1 MKKFFVGTA
10 AFVLSFMVISTCVEY
25 EISDSKVVVGQANPS
40 PVPNVVK
47 SDRVMQIAKPK
58 TDILWIIDNSCSM
71 AEEQAALINNFDSFI
86 NYFIDSGLDWHVG
99 VISTDMLFPDH
110 QGQLRSALG
119 FNFIDEDTPQPTI
132 IFRQMAAMGVTGSG
146 TEKGLDTSYNAIEV
160 HGDDANKDFYREDG
174 LLSIIV
180 ISDEPDFSTEISLP
194 EYISWLLNLKIDS
207 SDVTFSSIVCLQE
220 GNLNGVYCANP
231 PGWGSPLVGKQYIEV
246 TNALGGVLWDV
257 RETDWSIVLEELGF
271 LASGLRREFFLS
283 DIPAP
288 GTIEVWVDII
298 DEQGDKTTY
307 TFEQGMDY
315 TYSKTRNSI
324 TFITYVPPQHA
335 TINIE
340 YDLLMSYTEIEPE
353 DTER

>member
-1 MKKFFVGTA
+1 MKYIFRGIA
-10 AFVLSFMVISTCVEY
+10 AVLISLGISACIEY
-25 EISDSKVVVGQANPS
+25 EIGGKDIVVGEANPA
-40 PVPNVVK
+40 PIPNLTRL
-47 SDRVMQIAKPK
+47 DRVMQVAKPK

-71 AEEQAALINNFDSFI
+71 TEEQTALTNNFDSFI

-110 QGQLRSALG
+110 QGRLRSALG
-119 FNFIDEDTPQPTI
+119 FNFIDEDTPQPTF

-180 ISDEPDFSTEISLP
+180 ISDEPDFSTEISAA

-207 SDVTFSSIVCLQE
+207 NDVTFSSIVCLQE
-220 GNLNGVYCANP
+220 GNLNGVYCSSP
-231 PGWGSPLVGKQYIEV
+231 PAWSAPQVGKQYIEV
-246 TNALGGVLWDV
+246 TNAVGGVLWDI
-257 RETDWSIVLEELGF
+257 READWSIVLEELGF

-288 GTIEVWVDII
+288 ETIEVWVDII
-298 DEQGDKTTY
+298 DEEGSKTTY

-340 YDLLMSYTEIEPE
+340 YDLLMSYTETEPE
-353 DTER
+353 DTEK